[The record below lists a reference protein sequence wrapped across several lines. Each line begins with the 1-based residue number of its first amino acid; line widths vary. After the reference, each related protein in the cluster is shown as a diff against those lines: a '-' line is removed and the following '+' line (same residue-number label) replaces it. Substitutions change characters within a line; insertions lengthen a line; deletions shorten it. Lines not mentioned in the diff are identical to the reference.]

1 MKHLIFTLLFSPL
14 LFAQTFQTQA
24 FASGLTQPVD
34 VAHAGDSRLFVVQQ
48 NGRIKVVNS
57 DGSVNAT
64 DFLNISNL
72 TTSSGE
78 RGLLGLAFHP
88 DYATN
93 GYFFVNYTRTSDG
106 ATIIAR
112 YTVSSTNA
120 NVADASSASIIMTIP
135 QDFSNHNGG
144 CLRFGPDGLLYIGM
158 GDGGSG
164 GDPNN
169 RAQNINSLLG
179 KMLRID
185 IDNGTP
191 YASPATNPY
200 AGATPG
206 EDEIFFTGMR
216 NPWKFSFDKLNGN
229 MWIADVGQNAFE
241 EINRVNAPLT
251 AGLNMGWRCYE
262 GNTAYNTTGCGAASN
277 YYFPIVQYPLTG
289 GNCSVVGGYVYRGT
303 NHPSFAGSY
312 IFADYCTGRIGY
324 INASSGGTITWTPS
338 QIVSQF
344 ATFGEDVN
352 GELYVASRSGGTLL
366 KLIDPLSVN
375 DNHLN
380 KTAIYP
386 NPTADLIT
394 VENIFQLSI
403 SEFTLRDMTGKVINI
418 KPTQVDETNL
428 QLDLSHLN
436 SGIYVLQINHQDHVE
451 THKIIKK

>member
-1 MKHLIFTLLFSPL
+1 MKQIILALLFSPL
-14 LFAQTFQTQA
+14 LFSQTFQTQA

-48 NGRIKVVNS
+48 NGRIRVVNS

-64 DFLNISNL
+64 DFLNISTL

-88 DYATN
+88 EYATN
-93 GYFFVNYTRTSDG
+93 GFFYVNYTRSSDG
-106 ATIIAR
+106 ATVIAR

-120 NVADASSASIIMTIP
+120 NVADASSASIIMTIT

-185 IDNGTP
+185 VDNGTP
-191 YASPATNPY
+191 YTSPSTNPY

-206 EDEIFFTGMR
+206 ADEIFFTGMR

-229 MWIADVGQNAFE
+229 MWIADVGQNSTE

-251 AGLNMGWRCYE
+251 PGLNMGWRCYE
-262 GNTAYNTTGCGAASN
+262 GNSNYNTTGCGAASN
-277 YYFPIVQYPLTG
+277 YYFPIVTYPLSG

-303 NHPSFAGSY
+303 NHPSFAGKY

-324 INASSGGTITWTPS
+324 IDATTGGSITWTTS

-375 DNHLN
+375 DNAIS
-380 KTAIYP
+380 KTKIYP
-386 NPTADLIT
+386 NPT
-394 VENIFQLSI
+394 ENLLTI
-403 SEFTLRDMTGKVINI
+403 EN
-418 KPTQVDETNL
+418 NL
-428 QLDLSHLN
+428 QLSLNHFKIFDLTGKQIDLPIVNSLENTVQIDFGVLN
-436 SGIYVLQINHQDHVE
+436 NGVYILQIENTDFIE

>member
-1 MKHLIFTLLFSPL
+1 MIKILFTLLFTPL

-24 FASGLTQPVD
+24 FATGLTQPVD

-48 NGRIKVVNS
+48 NGRIKVVNNN
-57 DGSVNAT
+57 GSVNAT
-64 DFLNISNL
+64 DFLNISTL

-106 ATIIAR
+106 ATVIAR
-112 YTVSSTNA
+112 YKVSN
-120 NVADASSASIIMTIP
+120 NNPDVADASSATIIMTIT

-191 YASPATNPY
+191 YTSPATNPY

-206 EDEIFFTGMR
+206 ADEIFFTGMR

-229 MWIADVGQNAFE
+229 MWIADVGQNAHE
-241 EINRVNAPLT
+241 EINRVTAPLT
-251 AGLNMGWRCYE
+251 PGLNMGWRCYE
-262 GNTAYNTTGCGAASN
+262 GNTLYNASGCGAASN
-277 YYFPIVQYPLTG
+277 YYFPIVTYPLSG

-303 NHPSFAGSY
+303 NHPSFSGKY

-324 INASSGGTITWTPS
+324 IDAITGGPITWTAS

-352 GELYVASRSGGTLL
+352 GELYVASRNGGTLL
-366 KLIDPLSVN
+366 KLVDPLSVN
-375 DNHLN
+375 DNQLN
-380 KTAIYP
+380 KSTIYP
-386 NPTADLIT
+386 NPVNDVLTIQNNHLQDIRQIELFDMSGKSIQIVSNRLDNEILIDT
-394 VENIFQLSI
+394 KS
-403 SEFTLRDMTGKVINI
+403 
-418 KPTQVDETNL
+418 
-428 QLDLSHLN
+428 LN
-436 SGIYVLQINHQDHVE
+436 SGIYLLQISTSNGLE
-451 THKIIKK
+451 NHKIIKK